1 MRRFYF
7 PLWLTAVAVIMSLT
21 SCDPLS
27 SVDYSI
33 YNKTSDTVTITMYK
47 EIMVSSYHG
56 YDIQENDSVVTHYEG
71 DSLNVAVLSP
81 DMVLS
86 VRHEWT
92 GLYREEQVV
101 PFWKYIKSIKVG
113 DEELA
118 PGVWNTESAWKMKTK
133 GGGRYQGESRYY
145 DLILRDK

>member
-1 MRRFYF
+1 MRKYCF
-7 PLWLTAVAVIMSLT
+7 PFLLTIVTLIMSLT

-27 SVDYSI
+27 SVDYTI

-56 YDIQENDSVVTHYEG
+56 YDIQENDSVTTHYEG
-71 DSLNVAVLSP
+71 DSVNVAVLLP

-101 PFWKYIKSIKVG
+101 PFWKYIKSIKIG
-113 DEELA
+113 DEEPASEL
-118 PGVWNTESAWKMKTK
+118 WDNESGWKMKTK